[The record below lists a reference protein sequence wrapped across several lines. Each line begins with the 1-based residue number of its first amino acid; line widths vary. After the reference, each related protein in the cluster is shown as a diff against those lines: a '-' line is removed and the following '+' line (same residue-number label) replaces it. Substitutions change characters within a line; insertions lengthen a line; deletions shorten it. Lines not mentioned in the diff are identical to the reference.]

1 MGGCGPPGFEVILVL
16 TCPYQSIR
24 YGYENMISSPRHG
37 FVSTKTMMGLA
48 SAGALSLIWWMSGN
62 EDSLDA
68 EIQPLF
74 EEIASSDFVLEFVE
88 PGEIES
94 AENIEIKSEVKSR
107 SSAGTSILQIVPEG
121 TVVNK
126 GDFLVRLDDAS
137 LQKDLLRQRIS
148 VHQSKATLVKATADV
163 EAAKL
168 ALQEYL
174 SGSFRESEEQ
184 LESSEF
190 VAKENLRRAQEYLV
204 YSNKLAAKGYVS
216 EAQLEADQFA
226 VEKARKELDLAQT
239 KLEVLRTHSR
249 KAKVNELNAAILT
262 AEARLQSAQN
272 SYQLEKTQECEIE
285 EQIEKCM
292 IFSTAA
298 GEVTYANKTKS
309 GSSDAVLIEEG
320 KQVRENQTIIR
331 LPNVSLLRVRAKVNE
346 NRIEQV
352 RPGMQ
357 CSILID
363 AMRDLVLDGTVESVS
378 EYPIP
383 SSSRYT
389 SHIKEY
395 STEIVIND
403 PPSGV
408 RTGMTAKVTI
418 KSEFIQNTLQIPLTA
433 IFRKEGISFCLVGSE
448 VDGMDIREV
457 KLGSFNMNKA
467 VVLEGLKAGER
478 VVLNPDHFLADL
490 ELLSTQ
496 SLAKK

>member
-1 MGGCGPPGFEVILVL
+1 M
-16 TCPYQSIR
+16 
-24 YGYENMISSPRHG
+24 
-37 FVSTKTMMGLA
+37 STKTLMGLA
-48 SAGALSLIWWMSGN
+48 GAGALSLLWWMSGN

-74 EEIASSDFVLEFVE
+74 EEVKVDDFVLEFVE

-94 AENIEIKSEVKSR
+94 AENVEIKSEVRSR
-107 SSAGTSILQIVPEG
+107 SSSGTAILEIVPEG
-121 TVVNK
+121 KVVEK

-148 VHQSKATLVKATADV
+148 VHQSKATLVKANADV
-163 EAAKL
+163 EAATL

-174 SGSFRESEEQ
+174 SGSFRENEEQ
-184 LESSEF
+184 LESAEF

-204 YSNKLAAKGYVS
+204 YSKKLAAKGYVS

-239 KLEVLRTHSR
+239 KLEVLRIHSR
-249 KAKVNELNAAILT
+249 KAQVNDLNASILT

-272 SYQLEKTQECEIE
+272 SYQLEKTQESEIE

-292 IFSTAA
+292 IISPSA
-298 GEVTYANKTKS
+298 GEVTYANNTKS
-309 GSSDAVLIEEG
+309 GSSDSVLIEEG
-320 KQVRENQTIIR
+320 KLVRENQTIIR
-331 LPNVSLLRVRAKVNE
+331 LPNASLLRVRAKVNE

-352 RPGMQ
+352 RPEMK

-363 AMRDLVLDGTVESVS
+363 AMRDLELDGTVESVS

-383 SSSRYT
+383 SVSRYT

-395 STEIVIND
+395 STEILINN
-403 PPSGV
+403 PPPGV

-418 KSEFIQNTLQIPLTA
+418 KSEFIENTLQVPLTA
-433 IFRKEGISFCLVGSE
+433 VFRKESKSFCLVSALDE
-448 VDGMDIREV
+448 GMEIREIQ
-457 KLGSFNMNKA
+457 LGSHNTNMA
-467 VVLEGLKAGER
+467 VVIEGLAKGEK
-478 VVLNPDHFLADL
+478 VVLNPDHFRSNL
-490 ELLSTQ
+490 ELSNSQ
-496 SLAKK
+496 SLAQK

>member
-1 MGGCGPPGFEVILVL
+1 
-16 TCPYQSIR
+16 
-24 YGYENMISSPRHG
+24 
-37 FVSTKTMMGLA
+37 VSTKTLMGLA
-48 SAGALSLIWWMSGN
+48 GAGALSLIWWVSGD

-68 EIQPLF
+68 EIQPLL
-74 EEIASSDFVLEFVE
+74 EEVKVGDFVLELVE

-94 AENIEIKSEVKSR
+94 AENVEIKSEVRSR
-107 SSAGTSILQIVPEG
+107 SSSGTAILEIVPEG
-121 TVVNK
+121 KVVEK

-163 EAAKL
+163 EAATL

-174 SGSFRESEEQ
+174 SGSFRENEEQ
-184 LESSEF
+184 LESAEF

-204 YSNKLAAKGYVS
+204 YSKKLAAKGYVS

-239 KLEVLRTHSR
+239 KLEVLRIHSR
-249 KAKVNELNAAILT
+249 KAQVNDLNASILT

-272 SYQLEKTQECEIE
+272 SYQLEKTQESEIE

-292 IFSTAA
+292 IISPSA
-298 GEVTYANKTKS
+298 GEVTYANNTKS
-309 GSSDAVLIEEG
+309 GSSDSVLIEEG
-320 KQVRENQTIIR
+320 KLVRENQTIIR
-331 LPNVSLLRVRAKVNE
+331 LPNASLLRVRAKVNE

-352 RPGMQ
+352 RPEMK

-363 AMRDLVLDGTVESVS
+363 AMRDLELDGTVESVS

-383 SSSRYT
+383 SVSRYT

-395 STEIVIND
+395 STEILINN
-403 PPSGV
+403 PPPGV

-418 KSEFIQNTLQIPLTA
+418 KSEFIENTLQVPLTA
-433 IFRKEGISFCLVGSE
+433 VFRKESKSFCLVSALDE
-448 VDGMDIREV
+448 GMEIREIQ
-457 KLGSFNMNKA
+457 LGSHNTNMA
-467 VVLEGLKAGER
+467 VVIEGLAKGEK
-478 VVLNPDHFLADL
+478 VVLNPDHFRSNL
-490 ELLSTQ
+490 ELSNSQ
-496 SLAKK
+496 SLAQK

>member
-1 MGGCGPPGFEVILVL
+1 
-16 TCPYQSIR
+16 
-24 YGYENMISSPRHG
+24 
-37 FVSTKTMMGLA
+37 MGLA
-48 SAGALSLIWWMSGN
+48 GAGALSLLWWVSGT
-62 EDSLDA
+62 EDSLDT

-74 EEIASSDFVLEFVE
+74 EEVTSSDFVLEFIE

-94 AENIEIKSEVKSR
+94 AENVEIKSEVRSR
-107 SSAGTSILQIVPEG
+107 SSAGTSILEIVPEG
-121 TVVNK
+121 TVVKK

-174 SGSFRESEEQ
+174 SGSFRENEEQ

-190 VAKENLRRAQEYLV
+190 VSKENLRRAQEYLV
-204 YSNKLAAKGYVS
+204 YSKKLAAKGYVS

-249 KAKVNELNAAILT
+249 KAKVNDLNASILT

-272 SYQLEKTQECEIE
+272 SYQLEKTQEVEIE
-285 EQIEKCM
+285 EQIVKCM
-292 IFSTAA
+292 ILSPAA
-298 GEVTYANKTKS
+298 GEVTYANNTKS
-309 GSSDAVLIEEG
+309 GASDVVLIEEG

-331 LPNVSLLRVRAKVNE
+331 LPNASLLRVRAKVNE
-346 NRIEQV
+346 NRIEKV
-352 RPGMQ
+352 RPGME
-357 CSILID
+357 CTILID
-363 AMRDLVLDGTVESVS
+363 AMRDLQLDGKVESVS
-378 EYPIP
+378 EYPLP
-383 SSSRYT
+383 SVSRYT

-395 STEIVIND
+395 ATEIVINN

-418 KSEFIQNTLQIPLTA
+418 KSEFVENTLQVPLTA
-433 IFRKEGISFCLVGSE
+433 IFRKEGKTFCITGNE
-448 VDGMDIREV
+448 NDDMEIREI
-457 KLGSFNMNKA
+457 KLGSYNMNMA
-467 VVLEGLKAGER
+467 VVLGGLKVGER
-478 VVLNPDHFLADL
+478 IVLNPDHFRPSL
-490 ELLSTQ
+490 ELSESQ
-496 SLAKK
+496 SLVLN

>member
-1 MGGCGPPGFEVILVL
+1 M
-16 TCPYQSIR
+16 
-24 YGYENMISSPRHG
+24 
-37 FVSTKTMMGLA
+37 STKTLMGLA
-48 SAGALSLIWWMSGN
+48 GAGALSLIWWVSGD

-68 EIQPLF
+68 EIQPLL
-74 EEIASSDFVLEFVE
+74 EEVKVGDFVLELVE

-94 AENIEIKSEVKSR
+94 AENVEIKSEVRSR
-107 SSAGTSILQIVPEG
+107 SSSGTAILEIVPEG
-121 TVVNK
+121 KVVEK

-163 EAAKL
+163 EAATL

-174 SGSFRESEEQ
+174 SGSFRENEEQ
-184 LESSEF
+184 LESAEF

-204 YSNKLAAKGYVS
+204 YSKKLAAKGYVS

-239 KLEVLRTHSR
+239 KLEVLRIHSR
-249 KAKVNELNAAILT
+249 KAQVNDLNASILT

-272 SYQLEKTQECEIE
+272 SYQLEKTQESEIE

-292 IFSTAA
+292 IISPSA
-298 GEVTYANKTKS
+298 GEVTYANNTKS
-309 GSSDAVLIEEG
+309 GSSDSVLIEEG
-320 KQVRENQTIIR
+320 KLVRENQTIIR
-331 LPNVSLLRVRAKVNE
+331 LPNASLLRVRAKVNE

-352 RPGMQ
+352 RPGMK

-363 AMRDLVLDGTVESVS
+363 AMRDLELDGTVESVS

-383 SSSRYT
+383 SVSRYT

-395 STEIVIND
+395 STEILINN
-403 PPSGV
+403 PPPGV

-418 KSEFIQNTLQIPLTA
+418 KSEFIENTLQVPLTA
-433 IFRKEGISFCLVGSE
+433 VFRKDSKSFCIVSTLDE
-448 VDGMDIREV
+448 GMEIREIQ
-457 KLGSFNMNKA
+457 LGSHNMNMA
-467 VVLEGLKAGER
+467 VVVGGLAKGEK
-478 VVLNPDHFLADL
+478 VVLNPDHFRSSL
-490 ELLSTQ
+490 ELSKSQ
-496 SLAKK
+496 SLAQK